1 MARKKTAPEQ
11 AAPKKTPETVPS
23 SESGPS
29 AALRQIIHDRGLTGY
44 AIAQAANLKRP
55 DTLYRWLSGD
65 RGMHLSTFDAVC
77 EALGLKLVATSE
89 TATTSTTDTT
99 R

>member
-1 MARKKTAPEQ
+1 
-11 AAPKKTPETVPS
+11 
-23 SESGPS
+23 
-29 AALRQIIHDRGLTGY
+29 
-44 AIAQAANLKRP
+44 
-55 DTLYRWLSGD
+55 
-65 RGMHLSTFDAVC
+65 MHLSTFDAVC